1 MEMICIIVT
10 VKKIAIGSFDPDSSS
25 RSGRM
30 LFRSEISF
38 APSIANT
45 AAASVEEMI
54 EPNSKASSQLKSN
67 RYFTS
72 TAIMPAVSTT
82 PRVARMMPFTMTGRM
97 DFKFVSRP
105 PA

>member
-1 MEMICIIVT
+1 MICSIVT

-25 RSGRM
+25 KSGRI
-30 LFRSEISF
+30 LFRSKISF

-54 EPNSKASSQLKSN
+54 EPKSKASSQSRPS

-82 PRVARMMPFTMTGRM
+82 PRVARMMPFTMTGRI
-97 DFKFVSRP
+97 DFRFVSRP